1 MESPYKNL
9 PKDKWLD
16 KTKELVNNHPLK
28 DEIRDVVLKSWS
40 DIFNSKIGS
49 FSIGKEIFPS
59 PQILSFFLHELVSH
73 YLSLK
78 YPVRYKVGELK
89 NEKDVHDI
97 QNPSMGLEIK
107 GSSHPTQIFA
117 NRSYAQPSSDS
128 ETKDKNGYYL
138 TINFEKISKTNP
150 HPKIT
155 IIRFG
160 YLEHCDWIAQ
170 KAATGQQAR
179 LTPEAYRYKLI
190 ELYRD
195 IL

>member
-1 MESPYKNL
+1 MESPYTNL
-9 PKDKWLD
+9 PQEKWLD
-16 KTKELVNNHPLK
+16 KTKELIDKHPLK
-28 DEIRDVVLKSWS
+28 NEIKDVVLKSWK

-59 PQILSFFLHELVSH
+59 PQILSFFLHELVAH

-78 YPVRYKVGELK
+78 YPDRYKVGELK
-89 NEKDVHDI
+89 EEKDVHDM
-97 QNPSMGLEIK
+97 QDPSMGIEIK

-128 ETKDKNGYYL
+128 ETKDKNGYYI
-138 TINFEKISKTNP
+138 TINFEKVSKSNP

-155 IIRFG
+155 KIRFG
-160 YLEHCDWIAQ
+160 YLEHKDWIAQ

-179 LTPEAYRYKLI
+179 LSPEAYQYKLLEI
-190 ELYRD
+190 YSD
-195 IL
+195 IV